1 LATGVV
7 GIVNFVFTIPAVLF
21 VDNFGRKPMLAGGE
35 ALMAICHATVGAVI
49 AVYGEPPRFDQGY
62 KAAGNGAVFM
72 GKLPLLP
79 C

>member
-1 LATGVV
+1 
-7 GIVNFVFTIPAVLF
+7 
-21 VDNFGRKPMLAGGE
+21 MLAGGE

-72 GKLPLLP
+72 GTSSWPRRFMIP
-79 C
+79 I